1 MGLLVFFHNKQDNS
15 CLNLVYMLKLMETI
29 SFFWGGGWL
38 NLMAFVRFD
47 QQIYEEYNEIFIPM
61 CGGYSFL
68 PGFVFHHS
76 ILAWS

>member
-1 MGLLVFFHNKQDNS
+1 
-15 CLNLVYMLKLMETI
+15 MLKLMETI
-29 SFFWGGGWL
+29 SFWGGGWL